1 MRQVVLPAGKVQLAE
16 GNLADCLVD
25 AVALAFFG
33 GEDVVFDGSCSVAA
47 RQIEVAY
54 GIVNLVEIVLVSAQS
69 CHSLQAF
76 HFAVDFSA
84 FKHGALLDA
93 CVELGAICGT

>member
-1 MRQVVLPAGKVQLAE
+1 MLIEIDSAQCQLANRLIDAISRALFT
-16 GNLADCLVD
+16 GKDIILDSARRVVD
-25 AVALAFFG
+25 TH
-33 GEDVVFDGSCSVAA
+33 
-47 RQIEVAY
+47 IEVAD
-54 GIVNLVEIVLVSAQS
+54 GIVYLVEIVLVSAQS

-93 CVELGAICGT
+93 CVKLGAIGGT